1 MSSIRSVLIFSTLI
15 SLSVPVFSQQDPK
28 QTARDY
34 MQVAEEMI
42 SGTQALDDARGLMV
56 LAADLD
62 TTFLKA
68 NYDAGYL
75 HLLTIGKE
83 LGVKYFLRVY
93 RQNPAYRFDLEY
105 WIGKSYQ
112 YGLEFD
118 NALLF
123 YNRYKQKLT
132 SKSGYQGK
140 DKVPMET
147 VDKSIVE
154 CVNGKELVAN
164 PGNFSIVNIG
174 REINSEFE
182 DYGPVLNEDE
192 NEIIFTTRRRDNNLN
207 QNVAEDNK
215 PFEDIFISR
224 KNNGVW
230 SYAANIGERINTPFH
245 DSNLALSADGNTLY
259 ILKDEGGGDIYHCT
273 RLSNGSWGPPVPL
286 PGIINSSYEEKS
298 ISISKDGKTLYFSSN
313 RPGGLG
319 GSDLYKATKDT
330 KGEWS
335 NVKNLGAKINTEFDE
350 EGPFIDYDLVTLYF
364 SSKGHKNMGSYDIY
378 KSVFDAKKNVWSE
391 PENLGYP
398 INTPDDDIF
407 YITSSDGKRA
417 YYSSVRE
424 DGLGYTDIYL
434 ITTPEGMK
442 DADPVVTTQK
452 DPVVETPVDKQP
464 VKQPPVTQPLRYLVT
479 IVDAQSKAPLAVK
492 VRLQGL
498 NDNVIVT
505 STPVEA
511 GVYEFRVT
519 NKTAKDYRLSIEK
532 EGYVFVNENVRIQG
546 ASGGEQSLS
555 RTIQL
560 RKLAVGTVSILRN
573 IYFDY
578 DRATFTTAS
587 YTDLNKLETMMRQNT
602 QIRVEISGHTD
613 NYGHWQY
620 NTKLSQKRAE
630 AVKDY
635 LTKKGIDSRRIK
647 AVGYGE
653 SKPLATNDDEDEG
666 RELNRRVEFKV
677 LQN

>member
-1 MSSIRSVLIFSTLI
+1 MSGIRSVLIFLTLL
-15 SLSVPVFSQQDPK
+15 SLPGYVFGQQDPK

-42 SGTQALDDARGLMV
+42 SGSQALDDARGLMV

-112 YGLEFD
+112 YGLDFD

-123 YNRYKQKLT
+123 YNRYKEKL
-132 SKSGYQGK
+132 SRKSNYQGN
-140 DKVPMET
+140 DKIPMET
-147 VDKSIVE
+147 VDKSMVE
-154 CVNGKELVAN
+154 CMNGKEFVST

-182 DYGPVLNEDE
+182 DYGPVLNENED
-192 NEIIFTTRRRDNNLN
+192 EIIFTTRRREGNLN
-207 QNVAEDNK
+207 PNVADDNK
-215 PFEDIFISR
+215 PYEDIFISR
-224 KNNGVW
+224 KNNDAW
-230 SYAANIGERINTPFH
+230 SYASNIGERINTPFH
-245 DSNLALSADGNTLY
+245 DSNLALSADGKTLY
-259 ILKDEGGGDIYHCT
+259 ILKDEGGGDIYYCNQ
-273 RLSNGSWGPPVPL
+273 LANGTWGAPVPL
-286 PGIINSSYEEKS
+286 PGIINSTFEEKS
-298 ISISKDGKTLYFSSN
+298 ISISKDGSTLYFSSN

-319 GSDLYKATKDT
+319 GTDLYTATKDA
-330 KGEWS
+330 KGEWA
-335 NVKNLGAKINTEFDE
+335 NVKNLGPTINTPFDE
-350 EGPFIDYDLVTLYF
+350 EGPFIDYDMVTLYF
-364 SSKGHKNMGSYDIY
+364 SSKGHKNMGSYDIFRA
-378 KSVFDAKKNVWSE
+378 VFDPAKKNWTA

-424 DGLGYTDIYL
+424 DGLGYTDIFL

-442 DADPVVTTQK
+442 DRETVAEDDDPEVPVAKK
-452 DPVVETPVDKQP
+452 DAT
-464 VKQPPVTQPLRYLVT
+464 PLRYLLT
-479 IVDAQSKAPLAVK
+479 IVDGQTKAPLAAK
-492 VRLQGL
+492 VSLRGL
-498 NDNVIVT
+498 KDNIVVA
-505 STPVEA
+505 STPLKP

-519 NKTAKDYRLSIEK
+519 HPEAKEYRLAIEK
-532 EGYVFVNENVRIQG
+532 AGYVFMNQNVSIRGAGQG
-546 ASGGEQSLS
+546 DQILS
-555 RTIQL
+555 RTIEL
-560 RKLAVGTVSILRN
+560 RRLNVGTTSVLRN

-578 DRATFTTAS
+578 NRASFKTES
-587 YTDLNKLETMMRQNT
+587 YSDLNKLEAMLRQNPN
-602 QIRVEISGHTD
+602 IKVEISGHSD
-613 NYGHWQY
+613 SHGHWQY
-620 NTKLSQKRAE
+620 NRTLSQKRAE
-630 AVKDY
+630 AVKDF
-635 LTKKGIDSRRIK
+635 LTKKGIDPRRVK

-653 SKPLATNDDEDEG
+653 SRPLASNDDEQDG

-677 LQN
+677 LQK

>member
-1 MSSIRSVLIFSTLI
+1 MSRIQCVLIFLTLL
-15 SLSVPVFSQQDPK
+15 SLSGSVIGQQDPK

-42 SGTQALDDARGLMV
+42 SGSQALDDARGLMV

-112 YGLEFD
+112 YGLDFD
-118 NALLF
+118 NALQF
-123 YNRYKQKLT
+123 YNRYKERL
-132 SKSGYQGK
+132 SKKANYQGK

-154 CVNGKELVAN
+154 CMNGKEFVAA

-182 DYGPVLNEDE
+182 DYGPVLNEAED
-192 NEIIFTTRRRDNNLN
+192 EIIFTTRRRDGNLN
-207 QNVAEDNK
+207 PNVAEDNK
-215 PFEDIFISR
+215 PYEDIFISR
-224 KNNGVW
+224 KEDGVW
-230 SYAANIGERINTPFH
+230 SYATNIGDRINTPFH
-245 DSNLALSADGNTLY
+245 DSNLALSADGKTLY
-259 ILKDEGGGDIYHCT
+259 ILKDEGGGDIYYCDQ
-273 RLSNGSWGPPVPL
+273 LANGTWGAPQPL
-286 PGIINSSYEEKS
+286 PGIINSTFEEKS
-298 ISISKDGKTLYFSSN
+298 ITISKDGKTLYFSSN

-319 GSDLYKATKDT
+319 GTDLYKATKDA
-330 KGEWS
+330 KGEWA
-335 NVKNLGAKINTEFDE
+335 NLKNLGPRINTPFDE
-350 EGPFIDYDLVTLYF
+350 EGPFIDYDMVTLYF
-364 SSKGHKNMGSYDIY
+364 SSKGHKNMGSYDIFR
-378 KSVFDAKKNVWSE
+378 SVYDPAKDQWSE
-391 PENLGYP
+391 PENLGFP

-407 YITSSDGKRA
+407 YMTSSDGKRA

-424 DGLGYTDIYL
+424 DGLGYTDIFI

-442 DADPVVTTQK
+442 EKEALARNQDPEVPPKKTPTAAKKVVK
-452 DPVVETPVDKQP
+452 
-464 VKQPPVTQPLRYLVT
+464 PLRFLLT
-479 IVDAQSKAPLAVK
+479 IVDGETKVPLAAK
-492 VRLQGL
+492 VSLRGL
-498 NDNVIVT
+498 KDNIIVG
-505 STPVEA
+505 SMPVQP

-519 NKTAKDYRLSIEK
+519 HPEAKDYRLAIEK
-532 EGYVFVNENVRIQG
+532 AGYVFTNQNVNIRG
-546 ASGGEQSLS
+546 AGEGDQVLT
-555 RTIQL
+555 RTIEL
-560 RKLAVGTVSILRN
+560 RRLNVGTTSVLRN

-578 DRATFTTAS
+578 NRATFKTES
-587 YTDLNKLETMMRQNT
+587 YSDLNKLEAMLRQNPSL
-602 QIRVEISGHTD
+602 RVEISGHTD
-613 NYGHWQY
+613 SYGHWQY
-620 NTKLSQKRAE
+620 NRTLSQRRAE
-630 AVKDY
+630 AVKDF
-635 LTKKGIDSRRIK
+635 LTKKGIDPRRIK

-653 SKPLATNDDEDEG
+653 SRPLASNDDEEEG

-677 LQN
+677 LQK

>member
-1 MSSIRSVLIFSTLI
+1 
-15 SLSVPVFSQQDPK
+15 
-28 QTARDY
+28 

-42 SGTQALDDARGLMV
+42 SGSQALDDARGLMV

-75 HLLTIGKE
+75 HLLTIGKD
-83 LGVKYFLRVY
+83 LAAKYFLRVY
-93 RQNPAYRFDLEY
+93 RQNPGYRFDLEY

-112 YGLEFD
+112 YGLDFD

-123 YNRYKQKLT
+123 YNHYKSKL
-132 SKSGYQGK
+132 SGKPNYQGA
-140 DKVPMET
+140 DKIPMEM

-154 CVNGKELVAN
+154 CMNGKEFVAN

-182 DYGPVLNEDE
+182 DYAPVLNEGED
-192 NEIIFTTRRRDNNLN
+192 EIIFTTRRRDGNLN

-215 PFEDIFISR
+215 PYEDIFVSR
-224 KNNGVW
+224 KTNGSW
-230 SYAANIGERINTPFH
+230 SYAVNIGERVNTPYH
-245 DSNLALSADGNTLY
+245 DSNLALSADGKTLY
-259 ILKDEGGGDIYHCT
+259 ILKDEGGGDIYFCN
-273 RLSNGSWGPPVPL
+273 RLADGSWATPAPL
-286 PGIINSSYEEKS
+286 PGIINSSFEEKS

-319 GSDLYKATKDT
+319 GTDLYKATKDA
-330 KGEWS
+330 KGEWA
-335 NVKNLGAKINTEFDE
+335 NVKNLGAVINTPFDE
-350 EGPFIDYDLVTLYF
+350 EGPFIDYDMVTLYF
-364 SSKGHKNMGSYDIY
+364 SSKGHKNMGSYDIM
-378 KSVFDAKKNVWSE
+378 KSVYDAAKDKWSE

-424 DGLGYTDIYL
+424 DGLGYTDIFL

-442 DADPVVTTQK
+442 DLEALAQNDPESSPAGNQA
-452 DPVVETPVDKQP
+452 VEDQP
-464 VKQPPVTQPLRYLVT
+464 AEPLRYRVT
-479 IVDAQSKAPLAVK
+479 IIDAKSRAPLAAK
-492 VRLQGL
+492 VSLRGL
-498 NDNVIVT
+498 HDNVIVGT
-505 STPVEA
+505 NPVEA
-511 GVYEFRVT
+511 GVYEFRIT
-519 NKTAKDYRLSIEK
+519 SPTPKEYRLSIEK
-532 EGYVFVNENVRIQG
+532 EGYVFVNESLSIAG
-546 ASGGEQSLS
+546 SGGPDQTLG
-555 RTIQL
+555 RTISL
-560 RKLAVGTVSILRN
+560 RRLNVGTTSILRN

-578 DRATFTTAS
+578 DKATFTTRS
-587 YTDLNKLETMMRQNT
+587 YTELNKLESMLRQNP
-602 QIRVEISGHTD
+602 QIKVEISGHTD
-613 NYGHWQY
+613 NYGHWKY
-620 NTKLSQKRAE
+620 NRTLSQKRAE
-630 AVKDY
+630 AVKDF
-635 LTKKGIDSRRIK
+635 LTKKGIDPRRIR

-653 SKPLATNDDEDEG
+653 SRPLASNDDEHEG

>member
-1 MSSIRSVLIFSTLI
+1 MSSIRCVLIFLTLI
-15 SLSVPVFSQQDPK
+15 SLSVSVFSQQDPK

-42 SGTQALDDARGLMV
+42 TGTQAMDDARGLMV

-68 NYDAGYL
+68 NYEAGYL

-93 RQNPAYRFDLEY
+93 RQNPFYRFDLEY

-112 YGLEFD
+112 FGLDFD
-118 NALLF
+118 NANLF
-123 YNRYKQKLT
+123 YNRYKNKLA
-132 SKSGYQGK
+132 SKSSYQGK

-154 CVNGKELVAN
+154 CMNGKAFVAA

-182 DYGPVLNEDE
+182 DYGPVLNEGE

-207 QNVAEDNK
+207 QNVADDNK
-215 PFEDIFISR
+215 PFEDIFIAR

-230 SYAANIGERINTPFH
+230 SYATNIGERINTPFH
-245 DSNLALSADGNTLY
+245 DSNLALSADGKTLY
-259 ILKDEGGGDIYHCT
+259 ILKDEGGGDIYYCD
-273 RLSNGSWGPPVPL
+273 RLTNGNWGPPVPL

-298 ISISKDGKTLYFSSN
+298 ITISKDGKTLYFSSN

-319 GSDLYKATKDT
+319 GTDLYKATKDA

-335 NVKNLGAKINTEFDE
+335 NVKNLGPKINSEFDE
-350 EGPFIDYDLVTLYF
+350 EGPFIDYDMMTLYF

-378 KSVFDAKKNVWSE
+378 KSVYNAKNNVWTE

-442 DADPVVTTQK
+442 DIEPVVEKK
-452 DPVVETPVDKQP
+452 DPVAQNVVEPKKV
-464 VKQPPVTQPLRYLVT
+464 VLPLRYLVN

-498 NDNVIVT
+498 NDNVIV
-505 STPVEA
+505 SSIPVSP
-511 GVYEFRVT
+511 GLYEFKIT
-519 NKTAKDYRLSIEK
+519 HPSAKDYRLSIEK
-532 EGYVFVNENVRIQG
+532 EGYVFLNENVKIQG
-546 ASGGEQSLS
+546 ASGNEQSLN
-555 RTIQL
+555 RTVQL
-560 RKLAVGTVSILRN
+560 RKLSVGAISVLRN

-578 DRATFTTAS
+578 DRATFTTES
-587 YTDLNKLETMMRQNT
+587 YSDLNKLEAMLRQNSVLK
-602 QIRVEISGHTD
+602 VEISGHTD
-613 NYGHWQY
+613 NYGHWKY
-620 NTKLSQKRAE
+620 NTTLSQKRAE

-635 LTKKGIDSRRIK
+635 LTKKGIDSRRVK
-647 AVGYGE
+647 AMGYGE

-677 LQN
+677 LPN

>member
-1 MSSIRSVLIFSTLI
+1 MSSIRCVLIFLTLL
-15 SLSVPVFSQQDPK
+15 SLSGSVVGQQDPK

-112 YGLEFD
+112 YGLDFE

-123 YNRYKQKLT
+123 YNKYKERLAK
-132 SKSGYQGK
+132 KPNYQGK
-140 DKVPMET
+140 DKIPMET

-154 CVNGKELVAN
+154 CMNGKEFVGA

-182 DYGPVLNEDE
+182 DYGPVLNEAED
-192 NEIIFTTRRRDNNLN
+192 EIIFTTRRRDGNLN
-207 QNVAEDNK
+207 PNVADDNK
-215 PFEDIFISR
+215 PYEDIFISR
-224 KNNGVW
+224 KEGGKW
-230 SYAANIGERINTPFH
+230 SYASNIGDRINTPFH
-245 DSNLALSADGNTLY
+245 DSNLGLSADGKTLY
-259 ILKDEGGGDIYHCT
+259 ILKDEGGGDIYYCNQ
-273 RLSNGSWGPPVPL
+273 LANGTWGAPVAL
-286 PGIINSSYEEKS
+286 PGIINSTFEEKS

-319 GSDLYKATKDT
+319 GTDLYRATKDA
-330 KGEWS
+330 KGEWA
-335 NVKNLGAKINTEFDE
+335 NVKNLGPRINTPFDE
-350 EGPFIDYDLVTLYF
+350 EGPFIDYDMRTLYF
-364 SSKGHKNMGSYDIY
+364 SSKGHKNMGSYDIFSAVHDPE
-378 KSVFDAKKNVWSE
+378 KDQWSE
-391 PENLGYP
+391 AENLGYP

-407 YITSSDGKRA
+407 YMTSPDGKRA

-424 DGLGYTDIYL
+424 DGLGYTDIFI

-442 DADPVVTTQK
+442 DKEPVVKNQ
-452 DPVVETPVDKQP
+452 DPEVPAGENAIQP
-464 VKQPPVTQPLRYLVT
+464 KKTVKPLRYLLT
-479 IVDAQSKAPLAVK
+479 IVDGETKAPLAAK
-492 VRLQGL
+492 VSLRGL
-498 NDNVIVT
+498 NDNIVVG
-505 STPVEA
+505 STPVQP

-519 NKTAKDYRLSIEK
+519 NPEAKDYRLGIEK
-532 EGYVFVNENVRIQG
+532 AGYVFMNQNVNIRG
-546 ASGGEQSLS
+546 AGEGDQMLA
-555 RTIQL
+555 RTIEL
-560 RKLAVGTVSILRN
+560 RKLNVGTTSILRN

-578 DRATFTTAS
+578 NRATFKTKS
-587 YTDLNKLETMMRQNT
+587 YTDLNKLEAMLRQNPN
-602 QIRVEISGHTD
+602 IRVEISGHTD
-613 NYGHWQY
+613 NYGPWQY
-620 NTKLSQKRAE
+620 NRSLSQKRAE
-630 AVKDY
+630 AVKDF
-635 LTKKGIDSRRIK
+635 LTKKGIDPRRIK
-647 AVGYGE
+647 AAGYGE
-653 SKPLATNDDEDEG
+653 SKPLASNDDEQDG

-677 LQN
+677 LQK